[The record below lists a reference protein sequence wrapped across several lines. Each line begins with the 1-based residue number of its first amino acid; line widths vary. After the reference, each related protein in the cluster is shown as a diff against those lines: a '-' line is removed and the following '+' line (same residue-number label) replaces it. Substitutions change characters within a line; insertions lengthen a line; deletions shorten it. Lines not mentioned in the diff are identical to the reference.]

1 MSHYDGEI
9 FQTLLQRDGLGSNI
23 VVDILTAAYGSVWIA
38 TEGGATRYRPVTSPP
53 KVRITDVVT
62 DEHHGSV
69 QALSIPSTLLAIHF
83 EARSFKPHPANMQ
96 FVDRLRGHDETW
108 HSTREHFVEYDGLDF
123 GQYTFELRAIDR
135 DLTYSTEAATVSID
149 VHPPYDQWAL
159 VGLVIVA
166 LAFAGV
172 SGVYARRRR
181 RDDLAAEILPS
192 PVNWRRRCR
201 RRARCTCASCRKNT
215 RTCPA
220 MTCAVSVCRRRR
232 WGAIAFSTFRCA
244 RDHWGCVSPM
254 RRVTPCRLQF
264 PSSSF
269 LAPCR
274 PKSIIR
280 ARS

>member
-83 EARSFKPHPANMQ
+83 EARSFKTHPANMQ
-96 FVDRLRGHDETW
+96 FVYRLRGHDETW

-181 RDDLAAEILPS
+181 DIALTRELEEE
-192 PVNWRRRCR
+192 VQT
-201 RRARCTCASCRKNT
+201 AREMQMRLIPE
-215 RTCPA
+215 RTPGPA
-220 MTCAVSVCRRRR
+220 
-232 WGAIAFSTFRCA
+232 
-244 RDHWGCVSPM
+244 
-254 RRVTPCRLQF
+254 RL
-264 PSSSF
+264 
-269 LAPCR
+269 
-274 PKSIIR
+274 
-280 ARS
+280 

>member
-83 EARSFKPHPANMQ
+83 EARSFKTHPANMQ
-96 FVDRLRGHDETW
+96 FVYRLRGHDETW

-172 SGVYARRRR
+172 SGVYARRR
-181 RDDLAAEILPS
+181 
-192 PVNWRRRCR
+192 
-201 RRARCTCASCRKNT
+201 
-215 RTCPA
+215 
-220 MTCAVSVCRRRR
+220 
-232 WGAIAFSTFRCA
+232 
-244 RDHWGCVSPM
+244 
-254 RRVTPCRLQF
+254 
-264 PSSSF
+264 
-269 LAPCR
+269 
-274 PKSIIR
+274 
-280 ARS
+280 